1 MAIELS
7 VGALLSLLGIPTAIT
22 AFCSWMLQRR
32 ISKRDKL
39 QDAREAAREKNEG
52 LLIRS
57 TGAAI
62 ALGEA
67 TAEALKNGHCNGEME
82 AALEYARKVKHEQ
95 KDFLTEQGVHAIY

>member
-1 MAIELS
+1 MTVELS
-7 VGALLSLLGIPTAIT
+7 VGGLAMLLGLPTAIT
-22 AFCSWMLQRR
+22 AFCSWLLQRR
-32 ISKRDKL
+32 ITKHDAALEKRDK
-39 QDAREAAREKNEG
+39 AREKNEV

-95 KDFLTEQGVHAIY
+95 KDFLTEQSVAALY